1 MAAAQMNIRM
11 DASLKSSGN
20 AAIAKLGFT
29 PSQVVRALWEYIVV
43 QGALPTALASSLRPA
58 GSEQAVSSG
67 SDAGQSDEGAALVS
81 TFYQT
86 IGIEEPSRGGVDYDE
101 LRGLAAAEQLE
112 KWGLS

>member
-86 IGIEEPSRGGVDYDE
+86 IGIEEPSNGVVDYDE

-112 KWGLS
+112 KWGLA

>member
-1 MAAAQMNIRM
+1 MVAAQMNIRM

-43 QGALPTALASSLRPA
+43 QGTLPTALASSLQA
-58 GSEQAVSSG
+58 AKSEQAVSDESNT
-67 SDAGQSDEGAALVS
+67 GQPDEGAALVS
-81 TFYQT
+81 TFYQIT
-86 IGIEEPSRGGVDYDE
+86 GIEEPARGGIDYNE
-101 LRGLAAAEQLE
+101 LRELAAANQLE

>member
-1 MAAAQMNIRM
+1 MATAQMNIRM

-43 QGALPTALASSLRPA
+43 QGALPGALASSLRA
-58 GSEQAVSSG
+58 AESEQAVSSG
-67 SDAGQSDEGAALVS
+67 SDAGHPDEGAALVS

-86 IGIEEPSRGGVDYDE
+86 IGIEEPARGGIDYNE
-101 LRGLAAAEQLE
+101 LHELAAAEQLK